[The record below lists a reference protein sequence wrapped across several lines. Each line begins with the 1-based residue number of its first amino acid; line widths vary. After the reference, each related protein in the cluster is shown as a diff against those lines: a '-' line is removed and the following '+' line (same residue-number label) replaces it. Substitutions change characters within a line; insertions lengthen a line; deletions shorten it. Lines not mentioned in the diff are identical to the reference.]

1 MKLFIRSIFEYILS
15 QICIVVCSYFL
26 ASIYFMYSISSQ
38 LEQHFK
44 KKDLLF
50 FVDKVMI
57 WNAFTSQ
64 FCKLYIALS
73 NHKECVDWND

>member
-1 MKLFIRSIFEYILS
+1 MKLFIRSIYEYILS

-26 ASIYFMYSISSQ
+26 TSIYFMYSISSQ
-38 LEQHFK
+38 LAQHFK
-44 KKDLLF
+44 KKRF
-50 FVDKVMI
+50 IFVDKVII

-64 FCKLYIALS
+64 FCKIYIALS